1 MVNDDDN
8 DDNDDVDDDDDDED
22 SLSLAKAVQ
31 KTNICI
37 RLCCELEVKHN
48 T

>member
-8 DDNDDVDDDDDDED
+8 DDNDDVDDDDDED

-31 KTNICI
+31 KTIYAYVYV
-37 RLCCELEVKHN
+37 CCQLEVKHN